1 MVDYSDLI
9 STNIFAIP
17 LLFDTI
23 VFFILYCKKQGLKR
37 DKVIIDLIMLIFLLH
52 TFNYCWDLI
61 QFNCLT
67 QNTEGNFPTF
77 ISVLTEKNEQND
89 SGFLDFV
96 LKSFEFFTKFN
107 LHYKQLLKTTY
118 SMYLAN
124 RSVNVLVELFYS
136 YEYLNLILNP
146 LGHGSKRLYFYIFIF
161 MIAIGIGFITGINDV
176 PSSDNLLIVFKIINS
191 VLLLLFVGIG
201 CYILILLGRSIQVE
215 KFKTKRGIQRIFYTH
230 IIYMICYCVLAIS
243 DILFQSQGSPE
254 YFLVILNVV
263 LEIVIGF
270 LRLNE
275 LKIWRFKCKCLK
287 NRGGDTN
294 INPYDSANLSSLL
307 PNNQNH
313 EIEMNTQENDK
324 SFSSENDVVLSDNF
338 DNKEQQTLE
347 ETIMEKQN
355 QTFSDYFLK
364 SLISESF
371 QHILEG
377 LTHIISNNSKIK
389 SISNKE
395 YSKVFK
401 HTYALKSMSIES
413 TDEMTL
419 TGTGMSNI
427 LSMFSN
433 KNIFLEYAPVV
444 FGNLRLMGEIKESK
458 WKESFNVLKN
468 KENISKIAISEG
480 KSSSFFFFTH
490 DNKYIIKTIPERE
503 IKTFMNVFLQKYYE
517 HNIENNNTLLVRIY
531 GLFTFKS
538 GLTKINLMVMENI
551 APFKTNQILY
561 KFDLKGSL
569 VGRETQNL
577 FQNRRIKALKDQDFL
592 DLCEHNSSLIC
603 PKKADIAVI
612 PEIIKGDIKV
622 LANSNLM
629 DYSLLIAII
638 DKNTIN
644 NENNDE
650 EEESLYGLYKKVE
663 SENGKYMYYFGIIDY
678 LTEFNFRKTLEN
690 SLKNLFVS
698 QSEKNKFSAIK
709 PGPYQARFFDFI
721 RTNVF
726 VKVRDKRLRFSNK
739 NN

>member
-1 MVDYSDLI
+1 MVEYSNLI
-9 STNIFAIP
+9 SINIFAIP
-17 LLFDTI
+17 LLFDTV

-67 QNTEGNFPTF
+67 QDNQNNSNFPTF
-77 ISVLTEKNEQND
+77 ISVLTSTSEQNNK
-89 SGFLDFV
+89 GFLKFV
-96 LKSFEFFTKFN
+96 LDSFEFFTKFE
-107 LHYKQLLKTTY
+107 LHIDQLLKTTY

-124 RSVNVLVELFYS
+124 RSVNVLIELFYS

-161 MIAIGIGFITGINDV
+161 MIAIGIGFITGINDT
-176 PSSDNLLIVFKIINS
+176 PSPNNLLTAFIIINS

-230 IIYMICYCVLAIS
+230 IIYMICYCVLALS
-243 DILFQSQGSPE
+243 DTLFQSQKFPH

-275 LKIWRFKCKCLK
+275 LKIWKFKCKCLK
-287 NRGGDTN
+287 NRNGDTN
-294 INPYDSANLSSLL
+294 INPYDSVNLTSLL
-307 PNNQNH
+307 PNNQNR
-313 EIEMNTQENDK
+313 EIEMNTQDNDK

-338 DNKEQQTLE
+338 NNKEQQTLE

-395 YSKVFK
+395 YSKVLR

-458 WKESFNVLKN
+458 WKDSFNVLKN

-638 DKNTIN
+638 DKNTIRHTI
-644 NENNDE
+644 
-650 EEESLYGLYKKVE
+650 SL
-663 SENGKYMYYFGIIDY
+663 
-678 LTEFNFRKTLEN
+678 LTIEGVVTVKLSKGAFNFYNKQISKLDASTGKKTVLEKSWFGRGTLLIIKGFRDGN
-690 SLKNLFVS
+690 QFRARAYSGHSILK
-698 QSEKNKFSAIK
+698 IT
-709 PGPYQARFFDFI
+709 GI
-721 RTNVF
+721 
-726 VKVRDKRLRFSNK
+726 RDKKYLWLQTERVEE
-739 NN
+739 